1 MDVLS
6 KRKKTKI
13 FFLIVVI
20 AVTAV
25 ILIVETYAWFVG
37 LSTVNTNSFNIN
49 VSTGGGLE
57 ISLDGEH
64 WKKDND
70 VLNISESTITATS
83 GTGDHAYQGNTN
95 KWTGAKGLVPVSSSG
110 TLDTTTGRLKF
121 FEKSSLSSTA
131 GGYKLIASQVDN
143 STQEADGYVAF
154 DLFIRNGTDNV
165 YENSNYDSAAAEN
178 VYLKKNSSATVNGSS
193 NYGAANSVRV
203 GFFFLAGMKAYNAS
217 VEQIRALSCSSVTD
231 PANNIRKLCP
241 NELSQ
246 RTIWWNI
253 WEPNN
258 NSHVQNAVIY
268 FNQSCKKRDASTG
281 EYLSNSCG
289 SLTTST
295 AVNTYAVFKSITN
308 SDNVDIYDGLNEY
321 TANTYNS
328 SSNPDGKLYR
338 QTTYKINS
346 SSTYTYNNQLF
357 RLAGNSIT
365 KVRVYIW
372 LEGQDIDNYDIITK
386 NSNIIINFGLTKDM
400 YEINE

>member
-1 MDVLS
+1 MNVLS

-95 KWTGAKGLVPVSSSG
+95 KWTGNKGLVPVSSSG

-131 GGYKLIASQVDN
+131 GGYKLVASQVDN
-143 STQEADGYVAF
+143 STREVDGYVAF

-165 YENSNYDSAAAEN
+165 YDNNNYDSAAAEN
-178 VYLKKNSSATVNGSS
+178 VYLKKTSSATVNGSS
-193 NYGAANSVRV
+193 NYGAANSARV
-203 GFFFLAGMKAYNAS
+203 GFFFIAGMKAYNAPL
-217 VEQIRALSCSSVTD
+217 EQIRGLSCSSVTSD
-231 PANNIRKLCP
+231 TTNIRKLCP
-241 NELSQ
+241 SELSG
-246 RTIWWNI
+246 REVWWNI
-253 WEPNN
+253 WEPNY
-258 NSHVQNAVIY
+258 NSHVESAALF
-268 FNQSCKKRDASTG
+268 FNDACKKRDPSDG
-281 EYLSNSCG
+281 RYLPSSCEQ
-289 SLTTST
+289 LTTT
-295 AVNTYAVFKSITN
+295 TEVDTYAVLKPITSSN
-308 SDNVDIYDGLNEY
+308 NVDIYDGNNEY
-321 TANTYNS
+321 SANTYNS
-328 SSNPDGKLYR
+328 SNLEGKLYK
-338 QTTYKINS
+338 QTTYKIDL
-346 SSTYTYNNQLF
+346 SSTYTYENQLF
-357 RLAGNSIT
+357 KLAGNSIT

-372 LEGQDIDNYDIITK
+372 LEGQDVDNYDIITR

-400 YEINE
+400 YEIDE